1 MFYYS
6 LIKIKFSMLRIKIK
20 NLLLA
25 GSVLLF
31 LTSCVK
37 NFPLDKD
44 LTKKSYSLV
53 NQNGK
58 KVTFPS
64 VINGKTTVIGF
75 IYTHCPDIC
84 PMTTHNIYLTQQQL
98 EKDGIQNINYVLL
111 SFDPDR
117 DKPEVLEKFAKLM
130 ELNLNSWKL
139 LTGDKSIVTN
149 LLRRF
154 EVRAIPTDS
163 SYSED
168 GELSYSMMHTDRI
181 ALIDKESKLRKYY
194 PGSKLKIPE
203 LVNDIKKLGD

>member
-1 MFYYS
+1 MKTTL
-6 LIKIKFSMLRIKIK
+6 LIIY
-20 NLLLA
+20 LLLL
-25 GSVLLF
+25 SI
-31 LTSCVK
+31 SCRE
-37 NFPLDKD
+37 NLPFDKD
-44 LTKKSYSLV
+44 LTKKNYPLINQDSIAV
-53 NQNGK
+53 N
-58 KVTFPS
+58 FPD
-64 VINGKTTVIGF
+64 VIKGNITVAGF

-139 LTGDKSIVTN
+139 LTGDKSIVTD